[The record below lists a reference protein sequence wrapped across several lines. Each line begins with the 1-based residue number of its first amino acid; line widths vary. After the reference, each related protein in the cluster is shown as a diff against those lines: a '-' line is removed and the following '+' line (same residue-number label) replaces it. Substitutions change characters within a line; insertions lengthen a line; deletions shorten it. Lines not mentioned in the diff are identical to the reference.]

1 MSQLL
6 SEEDLKKWLGYEQR
20 VKLEQWLSA
29 NGIVYQVAKD
39 NKIVTTIQAVNTG
52 LIGAKQKDA
61 GFEFA

>member
-6 SEEDLKKWLGYEQR
+6 REEDLKEWLGYEQR

-52 LIGAKQKDA
+52 LIGAKQKDS